1 MSRLCGACAARYV
14 RLRSPL
20 LTPALLP
27 CVSSLP
33 HRLPT
38 RVRME
43 YLDDGTAVRVAARS
57 GAIIERPSILMERRN
72 PRRAA
77 GLMDTAASDVVLET
91 NDGAHPRLKQF

>member
-1 MSRLCGACAARYV
+1 MSSFVVCLCRAICPSA
-14 RLRSPL
+14 LPPSH
-20 LTPALLP
+20 PALLP